1 MGVTIHYRGTVD
13 DVSRVEDM
21 EDRVVDL
28 AFALGGQAT
37 VWRSYADHDPTRVVR
52 GVMIDM
58 APGHDTFSLLV
69 SPEGHLTP
77 LFQIEDAEK
86 TPFDEPPDCFVKT
99 QFGSIQGHIAIVHL
113 LDALRQRYCSNL
125 QVTDEGEYYETR
137 DVAALTDRMQFLAK
151 AMDSLADGLRDYGL
165 SQEAAEDPNIL
176 ASCIE
181 RVAMLVHQ
189 KLLAD
194 ADPDSVRGDESTSEV
209 EFDWQE
215 ASLEDEVETMG
226 LHHRQN
232 QQRSERMIRRIS
244 EATAAG
250 MSAED
255 AFRLAMREEGLEA
268 PTSRKAEGLLH
279 DELESQANHETWR
292 ESLANDPLEAV
303 EECDGRENHPAVD
316 AAQQFLLSVMDLQ
329 NADGSMSD
337 YASIASR
344 GAMDI
349 VGGLAQATG
358 GQLESRTGR
367 ALAITQ
373 LKRALKGHAF
383 ARGAIIALRV
393 SDAVDEATSKRLHND
408 LAEIRISIHQ
418 LLTEAWDEHDE

>member
-13 DVSRVEDM
+13 DVSHVEDM

-77 LFQIEDAEK
+77 LFQIEHAEK
-86 TPFDEPPDCFVKT
+86 SPFDEPPGCFVKT
-99 QFGSIQGHIAIVHL
+99 QFGSVRGHIAIIHL

-137 DVAALTDRMQFLAK
+137 DVVRLTDRMQFLAK
-151 AMDSLADGLRDYGL
+151 AMDSLADGLREYGL

-176 ASCIE
+176 ASRIE

-189 KLLAD
+189 KILGDPGPNSVGGD
-194 ADPDSVRGDESTSEV
+194 ASTSDV
-209 EFDWQE
+209 DFDWQE
-215 ASLEDEVETMG
+215 VSLEDEVETTG
-226 LHHRQN
+226 HHYRQN
-232 QQRSERMIRRIS
+232 QQRSERMVRRIS

-255 AFRLAMREEGLEA
+255 AFQLAMREEGLEPPA
-268 PTSRKAEGLLH
+268 SRQAERLLH
-279 DELESQANHETWR
+279 DELESQADDEAWR
-292 ESLANDPLEAV
+292 ENLENDPLEAV
-303 EECDGRENHPAVD
+303 EECDALENHPAVD
-316 AAQQFLLSVMDLQ
+316 FAQEFLLRVMDLQ
-329 NADGSMSD
+329 AADGSVGN

-349 VGGLAQATG
+349 VGGLVQATG
-358 GQLESRTGR
+358 ARLESRTDR

-383 ARGAIIALRV
+383 ARGAIIALRA
-393 SDAVDEATSKRLHND
+393 SDAVDEATSERLHND
-408 LAEIRISIHQ
+408 LAEIRISIHR
-418 LLTEAWDEHDE
+418 LLTEAWDEQNE

>member
-52 GVMIDM
+52 GVMIEM

-86 TPFDEPPDCFVKT
+86 TPFDEPPGCFVKT
-99 QFGSIQGHIAIVHL
+99 QFGSIQGHVAIVHL
-113 LDALRQRYCSNL
+113 LDALRQRFCSNL

-137 DVAALTDRMQFLAK
+137 DVVALTDRMQFLAK
-151 AMDSLADGLRDYGL
+151 AMDSLADELREYGL
-165 SQEAAEDPNIL
+165 SREATEDPNIL
-176 ASCIE
+176 ASRIE

-194 ADPDSVRGDESTSEV
+194 PDPDSTRGAASTSEV

-226 LHHRQN
+226 FHYRQN
-232 QQRSERMIRRIS
+232 QQRSERMVRRIS

-250 MSAED
+250 MSAEE
-255 AFRLAMREEGLEA
+255 AFRLAMQDEGLEA
-268 PTSRKAEGLLH
+268 PTSRESEGLLH
-279 DELESQANHETWR
+279 DELETQADHEPWR

-316 AAQQFLLSVMDLQ
+316 SAQQFLLRVMDLQ
-329 NADGSMSD
+329 NADGSVSE

-344 GAMDI
+344 GAIDI

-358 GQLESRTGR
+358 SRLESRTGR

-383 ARGAIIALRV
+383 ARGAIRA
-393 SDAVDEATSKRLHND
+393 
-408 LAEIRISIHQ
+408 
-418 LLTEAWDEHDE
+418 